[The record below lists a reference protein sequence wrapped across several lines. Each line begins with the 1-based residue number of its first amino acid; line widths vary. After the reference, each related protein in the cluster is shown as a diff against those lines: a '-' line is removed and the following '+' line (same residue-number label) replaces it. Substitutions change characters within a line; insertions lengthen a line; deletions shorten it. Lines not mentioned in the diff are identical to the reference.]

1 MREPETVLP
10 VVLSKTMGVVPAVS
24 LRMGE
29 EECVPSMKGNVIQL
43 SRGQIASG
51 QRHPRVGSLS
61 TSKATL
67 T

>member
-43 SRGQIASG
+43 HQEN
-51 QRHPRVGSLS
+51 PP
-61 TSKATL
+61 
-67 T
+67 